1 MLDVLERDA
10 GLGVWENEGGPAAFV
25 DRVPLSPV
33 VPPPGPRRA
42 VPSFLN
48 DAGSRVVEIGVRAF
62 NCIGATPPDDH
73 PHVYLDMGASPSI
86 LCPYCATRFQFDA
99 ALPDGAAFPARC
111 ASDGGRASFLSLE
124 NSMNPMPPA
133 RHLADSPH
141 PPERYGLHSTGEV
154 S

>member
-1 MLDVLERDA
+1 MLDVLERDP

-25 DRVPLSPV
+25 DRVPLPRV
-33 VPPPGPRRA
+33 VPSPGPRRG

-48 DAGSRVVEIGVRAF
+48 DAGSRVVEIGVRTF
-62 NCIGATPPDDH
+62 NCIGATPPHDH

-99 ALPDGAAFPARC
+99 GLPDGATRPAGCLRRRPRLLP
-111 ASDGGRASFLSLE
+111 GEKF
-124 NSMNPMPPA
+124 MNPTPPA

-141 PPERYGLHSTGEV
+141 PPARYGLQLMGEV